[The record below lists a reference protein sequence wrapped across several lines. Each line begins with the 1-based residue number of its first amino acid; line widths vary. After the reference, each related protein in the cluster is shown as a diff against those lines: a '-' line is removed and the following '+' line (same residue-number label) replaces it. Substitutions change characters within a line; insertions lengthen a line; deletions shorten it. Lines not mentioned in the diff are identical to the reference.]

1 MTSIITHGI
10 EISVESYYSSSQSS
24 PKEGSYFF
32 VYQIMITN
40 MSDFTVKLLRR
51 HWDIIDCLGEKRVV
65 DGEGVIG
72 ETPTL
77 EPNQSFTYSS
87 GCNFTTEIG
96 KMQGFYSMIK
106 LVDRTEFNVVIPEF
120 MMVLPAKLN

>member
-10 EISVESYYSSSQSS
+10 EISVESHYSYSQSS
-24 PKEGSYFF
+24 PKEGNYFF
-32 VYQIMITN
+32 VYQITITN

-87 GCNFTTEIG
+87 GCNFGTEIG
-96 KMQGFYSMIK
+96 KMGGFYSMIK
-106 LVDRTEFNVVIPEF
+106 LVDRTEFNVTIPEF

>member
-1 MTSIITHGI
+1 MPVAISNDVK
-10 EISVESYYSSSQSS
+10 ISVETYYQND
-24 PKEGSYFF
+24 KVNNTHGKHMFAYRIVIE
-32 VYQIMITN
+32 N
-40 MSDFTVKLLRR
+40 KSDYTIKLLRR

-87 GCNFTTEIG
+87 GCNFGTEIG
-96 KMQGFYSMIK
+96 KMGGFYIHPIS
-106 LVDRTEFNVVIPEF
+106 LHTFV
-120 MMVLPAKLN
+120 